1 MFKRRPEYFAVA
13 ALGGIIA
20 VAASVRSGVTHIVN
34 GLRLRYKESDR
45 IVSTVTELKKLGADI
60 KELPDGMVV
69 VGKEKLGMGTPIVCD
84 SWNDHRIAMAVAI
97 AALQCSDPVTL
108 NGAEAVSK
116 SYPHFWETYRSLGG
130 MVKE

>member
-1 MFKRRPEYFAVA
+1 M
-13 ALGGIIA
+13 
-20 VAASVRSGVTHIVN
+20 
-34 GLRLRYKESDR
+34 
-45 IVSTVTELKKLGADI
+45 TELKKLGADI
-60 KELPDGMVV
+60 KELPDGIEV

-116 SYPHFWETYRSLGG
+116 SYPHFWETYRCLGG
-130 MVKE
+130 MVKECKQ